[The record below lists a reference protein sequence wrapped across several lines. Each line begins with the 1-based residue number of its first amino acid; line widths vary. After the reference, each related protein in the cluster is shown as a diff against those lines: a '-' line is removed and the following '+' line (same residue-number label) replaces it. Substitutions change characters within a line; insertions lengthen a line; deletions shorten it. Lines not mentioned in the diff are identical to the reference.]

1 MAHWNSRG
9 LRGSVLEEAIN
20 FVNERYQKQGL
31 ALFQKIAT
39 PIVPVKIDPNTG
51 TITQAY
57 FEKHSTVDYIGI
69 AQGVAI
75 CFDAKETANKSL
87 PLKNIHAHQ
96 IEFMQEFQKQ
106 GGLSFI
112 LVHFTT
118 IDRYFL
124 LPIAQLTAYHE
135 NANCGG
141 RKSIPLEAFDEKYE
155 IIKKGNGVLHYL
167 EAVQKYNESYEC

>member
-39 PIVPVKIDPNTG
+39 PITPVKIDPNNG

-57 FEKHSTVDYIGI
+57 FEKHSTVDYIGV

-96 IEFMQEFQKQ
+96 IEFMQAFQKQ
-106 GGLSFI
+106 GGLAFL

-118 IDRYFL
+118 LDKYFL
-124 LPIAQLTAYHE
+124 LPIESLVMYYETA
-135 NANCGG
+135 NQGG
-141 RKSIPLEAFDEKYE
+141 RKSIPLEAFDTQYE

-167 EAVQKYNESYEC
+167 EAVQRYNEAST